1 MQMSRLWGLLTRTE
15 VTVPTVLKSVTTF
28 FIVFSFQNDVLTPQI
43 FTDEHLFFI
52 IGLLKVVLIMST
64 LNLLKKYKFSCI
76 TFAAIKLRALVI
88 VEVLGIQP

>member
-64 LNLLKKYKFSCI
+64 LNLLKKYKSF
-76 TFAAIKLRALVI
+76 FLRKNTKMAVHLFKGF
-88 VEVLGIQP
+88 LQMLN

>member
-43 FTDEHLFFI
+43 FTNEHLFFI

-64 LNLLKKYKFSCI
+64 LNLLKKYKSFFLHKN
-76 TFAAIKLRALVI
+76 TKMAVHLFKGFLQMLN
-88 VEVLGIQP
+88 

>member
-43 FTDEHLFFI
+43 FTDELLFFFI

-64 LNLLKKYKFSCI
+64 LNLLKKYKSC
-76 TFAAIKLRALVI
+76 FLRKNTKMAVHLFKGF
-88 VEVLGIQP
+88 LQMLN